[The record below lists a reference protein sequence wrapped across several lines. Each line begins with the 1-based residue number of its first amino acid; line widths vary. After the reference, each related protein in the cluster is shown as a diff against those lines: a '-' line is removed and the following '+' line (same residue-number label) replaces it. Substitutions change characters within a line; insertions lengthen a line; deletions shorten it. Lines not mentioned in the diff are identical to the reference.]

1 MCKLCANFGRA
12 LPRAMLISCGSE
24 RLTGWHLS
32 HAGEVRTRRA
42 IRRLSRSGA
51 AAPRLICRWREADID
66 QRDGI
71 SAFGGPIHQHVI
83 ASKGDRFC
91 AIVWSVVKDGG
102 NRFTAVDVH
111 GRVENATRQ

>member
-1 MCKLCANFGRA
+1 L
-12 LPRAMLISCGSE
+12 
-24 RLTGWHLS
+24 

-42 IRRLSRSGA
+42 IHRLLQSGTD
-51 AAPRLICRWREADID
+51 APRLIWRWREADID
-66 QRDGI
+66 QRDRI

-111 GRVENATRQ
+111 GRVENAARQ